1 VSEQPQADLTD
12 LLRRAQ
18 NGDSRAFDDL
28 FHATYDE
35 LRTLARRRLRFDQR
49 GSLLDTTALVHES
62 YLRFVAA
69 SRVRIEDRGH
79 FMHFAARVMR
89 SIVVD
94 FIRERCA
101 ERRGGGVARIPLTS
115 GADAIVDPTTAGG
128 ESEILR
134 VHEALDELG
143 KLDPKL
149 VRLVEMRYFG
159 GMTEAEIAEALE
171 ISERTVR
178 RDREKARLLLAEALA
193 T

>member
-28 FHATYDE
+28 FHVTYDE
-35 LRTLARRRLRFDQR
+35 LRGLARQRLRFDQR

-94 FIRERCA
+94 FIRERTA

-115 GADAIVDPTTAGG
+115 GADVMDPTTAGG

-134 VHEALDELG
+134 VHEALDDLG

-178 RDREKARLLLAEALA
+178 RDWEKARLLLAEALA

>member
-1 VSEQPQADLTD
+1 MEHQPDIDESWGQLNRMLDAVLSLPPEQRSAWLDTLPPEHA
-12 LLRRAQ
+12 
-18 NGDSRAFDDL
+18 AFGP
-28 FHATYDE
+28 
-35 LRTLARRRLRFDQR
+35 RLR
-49 GSLLDTTALVHES
+49 SLLDTTALVHES

-115 GADAIVDPTTAGG
+115 GADVMDPTTAGG

-178 RDREKARLLLAEALA
+178 RDWEKARLLLAEALA

>member
-1 VSEQPQADLTD
+1 MSEQPQADLTD

-18 NGDSRAFDDL
+18 EGDARAFDDL
-28 FHATYDE
+28 FHVTYDE
-35 LRTLARRRLRFDQR
+35 LRALARQRLRFDQR

-94 FIRERCA
+94 FIRERTA

-115 GADAIVDPTTAGG
+115 GDAIVDPTTAGG

-178 RDREKARLLLAEALA
+178 RDWEKARLLLAEALA

>member
-1 VSEQPQADLTD
+1 MSEQQQVDLTD

-28 FHATYDE
+28 FHVTYDE
-35 LRTLARRRLRFDQR
+35 LRALARQRLRFDQR

-94 FIRERCA
+94 FIRERTA
-101 ERRGGGVARIPLTS
+101 ERRGGGVPRIPLTS
-115 GADAIVDPTTAGG
+115 GDAIVDPTTAGG

-178 RDREKARLLLAEALA
+178 RDWEKARLLLAEALA

>member
-1 VSEQPQADLTD
+1 LSEQPQADLTD

-18 NGDSRAFDDL
+18 EGDSRAFDDL
-28 FHATYDE
+28 FHVTYDE
-35 LRTLARRRLRFDQR
+35 LRALARQRLRFDQR

-94 FIRERCA
+94 FIRERTA

-115 GADAIVDPTTAGG
+115 GADVMDPTTAGG

-178 RDREKARLLLAEALA
+178 RDWEKARLLLAEALA

>member
-1 VSEQPQADLTD
+1 LSEQPQADLTD

-18 NGDSRAFDDL
+18 EGDSRAFDDL
-28 FHATYDE
+28 FHVTYDE
-35 LRTLARRRLRFDQR
+35 LRALARQRLRFDQR

-94 FIRERCA
+94 FIRERTA
-101 ERRGGGVARIPLTS
+101 ERRGGGVPRIPLTS
-115 GADAIVDPTTAGG
+115 GDAIVDPTTAGG

-178 RDREKARLLLAEALA
+178 RDWEKARLLLAEALA

>member
-28 FHATYDE
+28 FHVTYDE
-35 LRTLARRRLRFDQR
+35 LRALARQRLRFDQR

-94 FIRERCA
+94 FIRERTA

-115 GADAIVDPTTAGG
+115 GADVMDPTTAGG

-178 RDREKARLLLAEALA
+178 RDWEKARLLLAEALA

>member
-1 VSEQPQADLTD
+1 MSEQPQADLTD

-18 NGDSRAFDDL
+18 EGDSRAFDDL
-28 FHATYDE
+28 FHVTYDE
-35 LRTLARRRLRFDQR
+35 LRALARQRLRFDQR

-94 FIRERCA
+94 FIRERTA

-115 GADAIVDPTTAGG
+115 GADVMDPTTAGG

-178 RDREKARLLLAEALA
+178 RDWEKARLLLAEALA